1 MTRHSLIFTALKTIA
16 IVKET
21 LPTLQA
27 KEVLVKAEVSAISA
41 GTELLVYRGEAPAEL
56 PADETIA
63 SLRNGTLR
71 FPLKYGYAVVG
82 RVNNIGVSVDP
93 SWLGRR
99 VFGFHPH
106 ESHFIAQI
114 NELHP
119 VPENMSA
126 ECAVFLP
133 SMETAVSMLMDGR
146 TTIGEQVVIFG
157 QGTVGLLTTALLA
170 HLPLATLV
178 TVDAHEL
185 RRDWSIKLGA
195 QFSLDSNEPK
205 LKDKLLTI
213 LHKEPGCPGTDLA
226 IELSGRPEA
235 LEQAIGVTGPNG
247 RVLIGSWY
255 GQRRVNLDLGG
266 EFHRS
271 GIKII
276 SSQVSRLAPQWSGR
290 WTKARRLQV
299 AWEMLEQ
306 LQPTTLITHRI
317 PLAEATSAYGLL
329 NNEPET
335 AGQVILR
342 YD

>member
-1 MTRHSLIFTALKTIA
+1 M
-16 IVKET
+16 
-21 LPTLQA
+21 
-27 KEVLVKAEVSAISA
+27 
-41 GTELLVYRGEAPAEL
+41 
-56 PADETIA
+56 
-63 SLRNGTLR
+63 
-71 FPLKYGYAVVG
+71 
-82 RVNNIGVSVDP
+82 
-93 SWLGRR
+93 
-99 VFGFHPH
+99 
-106 ESHFIAQI
+106 
-114 NELHP
+114 
-119 VPENMSA
+119 
-126 ECAVFLP
+126 
-133 SMETAVSMLMDGR
+133 
-146 TTIGEQVVIFG
+146 
-157 QGTVGLLTTALLA
+157 
-170 HLPLATLV
+170 
-178 TVDAHEL
+178 
-185 RRDWSIKLGA
+185 GA
-195 QFSLDSNEPK
+195 QFSLDPNEPQ

-213 LHKEPGCPGTDLA
+213 LHKESGCPGTDLA

-329 NNEPET
+329 NDEPET
-335 AGQVILR
+335 AGQVLLR